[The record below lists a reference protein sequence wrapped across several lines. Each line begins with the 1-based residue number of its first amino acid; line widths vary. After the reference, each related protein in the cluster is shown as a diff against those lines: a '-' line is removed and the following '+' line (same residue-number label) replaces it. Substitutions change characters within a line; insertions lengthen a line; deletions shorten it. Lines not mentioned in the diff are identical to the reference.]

1 MPTPSSL
8 TPGSFTLRE
17 HQRAAVIAA
26 LEKSQGGT
34 VTAVIPPGG
43 GKTIL
48 SLTILDALYKSGRID
63 SAMVLTPRLG
73 LCSQFELDWKSIRK
87 HYQPKAMGAIVHRE
101 NAAISSIRDFGY
113 VTSYQSLCADPAI
126 HRRFARRHAGRIAI
140 VCDEAHYLGEKHH
153 GSGDT
158 TQAAKI
164 LAQLEEYAALKVVMT
179 GTPYRADEN
188 PISFAEYDHNG
199 QIMSDVQVTYADG
212 VAQGFLR
219 PFDATLFDGQLTQTR
234 RRQKHGKAYF
244 ATEVVELRFTSQQL
258 TKVAVDPQFWQ
269 LAARHALDKV
279 KELQEIWPRYCGIAG
294 CANQNHAREVMA
306 YLESMGARC
315 LLAISDDSKAHENLR
330 AFKSGG
336 WDMLVTV
343 GMAHVGYDHKPIAVA
358 AVLNGIREFN
368 WLDQFT
374 MRAGRISPER
384 PQTEQTAWIF
394 GMNDRAMRDYVNAK
408 RAEVQKAIKL
418 KEDEEAA
425 EPVGDWGDSQ
435 SHGPSLVYEGIAL
448 DSISGIGFGHNGY
461 SADLDET
468 IEDEAEDPVSLRF
481 TDREIREQRRRRR
494 QALVS
499 QYAAQLF
506 KNVNGE
512 TIRRVN
518 ALLLERFG
526 KSVTHASIEELDRQI
541 GWLEKQLKFDDP
553 SSEEKESTEDDT
565 TAFIQG
571 ALF

>member
-1 MPTPSSL
+1 M
-8 TPGSFTLRE
+8 FTLRE
-17 HQRAAVIAA
+17 HQRQAVISA
-26 LEKSQGGT
+26 LGKDPGGT
-34 VTAVIPPGG
+34 LTAVIPPGG

-48 SLTILDALYKSGRID
+48 SLSILDALQKTGRID
-63 SAMVLTPRLG
+63 AAIVLTPRLG

-87 HYQPKAMGAIVHRE
+87 HYQPKAMGAVVHRE
-101 NAAISSIRDFGY
+101 NTAISSLRDFGY
-113 VTSYQSLCADPAI
+113 VTSYQSLCADPAV
-126 HRRFARRHAGRIAI
+126 HLQYARRHSGRVAI
-140 VCDEAHYLGEKHH
+140 VCDEAHYLGEKHY

-164 LAQLEEYAALKVVMT
+164 LAKLDEHAALKVVMT
-179 GTPYRADEN
+179 GTPYRADAN
-188 PISFAEYDHNG
+188 PIAFADYDHNG
-199 QIMSDVQVTYADG
+199 QILSDVEVTYADG

-219 PFDATLFDGQLTQTR
+219 PFDATLFDGQMTQTR
-234 RRQKHGKAYF
+234 RRQKHGKSYF

-269 LAARHALDKV
+269 LAARHALEKV

-294 CANQNHAREVMA
+294 CANQNHARDVLE
-306 YLESMGARC
+306 YLESLGARC

-358 AVLNGIREFN
+358 AVLNGVREFN

-374 MRAGRISPER
+374 MRAGRIAPER
-384 PQTEQTAWIF
+384 PQAEQTAWIF
-394 GMNDRAMRDYVNAK
+394 GMNDRAMREYVNAK
-408 RAEVQKAIKL
+408 LAEIEKAIKL
-418 KEDEEAA
+418 KEDMVL
-425 EPVGDWGDSQ
+425 EPVGDWGDSH

-461 SADLDET
+461 SADLE
-468 IEDEAEDPVSLRF
+468 EEAVEVDEDPISLRF
-481 TDREIREQRRRRR
+481 TDREIRDQRRRRR

-506 KNVNGE
+506 STVNGE
-512 TIRRVN
+512 TIRKAN
-518 ALLLERFG
+518 ALLLDRFG
-526 KSVTHASIEELDRQI
+526 KSVTHCTVEELQKQI
-541 GWLEKQLKFDDP
+541 DWLEQQMNFSEDESKP
-553 SSEEKESTEDDT
+553 SDSEEDGNVLV
-565 TAFIQG
+565 QG
-571 ALF
+571 TLL